1 MTPTTAVPSKKK
13 QRRSW
18 YMYDFGNSAYAAVVL
33 LAVYSKYF
41 KDVVVADPTGAS
53 GTRYWSWALGIA
65 MLVVAFLSPILGA
78 IADYAGSRKRF
89 LLLYTAICCAFTAAL
104 FFVTESAILAGMAL
118 FILAEIGY
126 RSAQVFYNSLLTEV
140 ATDEQVGRVSGN
152 GWAIGSA
159 GGVICLVIV
168 LAMIMVIGGDDPVR
182 RLLMTRLSFVFT
194 AIYFALFSLPIFLRL
209 KERPA
214 VGDLPRGIALLRLP
228 FHRIAE
234 TFRAVRN
241 YREFGKFIL
250 AFLVYNDGILMM
262 LGFAAILG
270 SVLFGMGTEQMII
283 FMILV
288 QLASI
293 PGAFVMGWVT
303 DKLGAKSALL
313 LSLAGMLVSVVWL
326 YLATSVTAFYII
338 GVIAGFSLTG
348 AQSVSRAMVSLLAPK
363 GRSAEFYG
371 FFAVAGRT
379 SSSIGPFVFG
389 FIAFRMTQWLQSQAG
404 DGLTEQA
411 MDLAVQQG
419 HRIAVL
425 AIGVFLLVGALLL
438 LLVNEKAGRRLA
450 TSTKQ

>member
-1 MTPTTAVPSKKK
+1 MTPTAAVASKKK

-41 KDVVVADPTGAS
+41 KDVVVADPTGAA

-78 IADYAGSRKRF
+78 IADYAGTKKRF
-89 LLLYTAICCAFTAAL
+89 LLLYTTICCVFTAAL
-104 FFVTESAILAGMAL
+104 FFVTENAILAGMAL

-126 RSAQVFYNSLLTEV
+126 RSAQVYYNSLLPEI
-140 ATDEQVGRVSGN
+140 ASEDEIGRVSGN

-159 GGVICLVIV
+159 GGVVCLVIV
-168 LAMIMVIGGDDPVR
+168 LAMIMVIGGDDPSR
-182 RLLMTRLSFVFT
+182 KLLMTRLSFVVT
-194 AIYFALFSLPIFLRL
+194 ALYFALFSIPIFLRL
-209 KERPA
+209 RERPA
-214 VGDLPRGIALLRLP
+214 IGKLPRGTTLLKLP
-228 FHRIAE
+228 FQRIAE
-234 TFRAVRN
+234 TFRAVRT
-241 YREFGKFIL
+241 YSEFGKFII

-270 SVLFGMGTEQMII
+270 TVLFGMGTEQMIV

-303 DKLGAKSALL
+303 DRLGARSALL
-313 LSLAGMLVSVVWL
+313 LSLAGMLASVLWL
-326 YLATSVTAFYII
+326 YLATSEVAFYLI
-338 GVIAGFSLTG
+338 GVLAGFSLTG

-389 FIAFRMTQWLQSQAG
+389 IIAYRVTQWLQNRTGEELTQQA
-404 DGLTEQA
+404 L
-411 MDLAVQQG
+411 DLAAQQG

-425 AIGVFLLVGALLL
+425 AIAVFLLVGALLL
-438 LLVNEKAGRRLA
+438 LFVNEKAGRQLA
-450 TSTKQ
+450 NSVRQ